1 MIIITS
7 VSLYNADSRSTCL
20 DTRALGH
27 DGLTLPALSCYKAM
41 TRRVDNQ
48 IHGEVVIVGCRD
60 RQISRVHTLLSSG
73 IQSHSI
79 GGR

>member
-1 MIIITS
+1 MITS
-7 VSLYNADSRSTCL
+7 VSLYNADSRSTRL

-27 DGLTLPALSCYKAM
+27 DGLTLHALSCYKRM

-48 IHGEVVIVGCRD
+48 IHGGVVIVGRRD
-60 RQISRVHTLLSSG
+60 RQISRVHTLLSRG